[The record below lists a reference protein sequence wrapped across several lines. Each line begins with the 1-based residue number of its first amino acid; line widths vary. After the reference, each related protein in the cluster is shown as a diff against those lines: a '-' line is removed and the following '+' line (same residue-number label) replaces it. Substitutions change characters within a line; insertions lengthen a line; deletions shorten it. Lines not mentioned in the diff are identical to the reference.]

1 MSPVPFHKAVPWILK
16 TMAFSVLSLCLTACD
31 GGARGGRL
39 SLDAE
44 PDLMPRLE
52 ALLADRP
59 LPEGWQ
65 VASTGNPPTVVITL
79 KALPSGA
86 ALPSGSFFSGARHL
100 AASVDIADDRFSV
113 SRRIAEEMGLLPL
126 ESIVAPR
133 RALSVDGTWPGQ
145 PGYPFAQRLSL
156 SARPSTSGHAYKTV
170 PKTILKWLEQAAAT
184 AASGD
189 PRPLVLAVA
198 GDIQVGEA
206 QWPLLA
212 QGEAGLASLL
222 RGGVID
228 LLRKP
233 DVAVANLE
241 APISVRGNPN
251 PRKRFQFRMPPG
263 SSTSLA
269 KAGLDLLLFGNNHG
283 FDFGDE
289 AFADTLDDL
298 DGAAMPMVG
307 AGRNLQEAA
316 AARLVGTGPGRL
328 AFVGYAFFPDERL
341 GFTAAEAAAGPDKAG
356 VSANEAAAMSAVRSA
371 AATGAT
377 VVVLAHGG
385 TEYVRTPSTAAR
397 LLYARFV
404 DAGAALVAGS
414 HPHLLQ
420 GCEARSGS
428 IIAYSLGNFLFT
440 GEAEPP
446 EAWNGAVLDFLLY
459 RGKVRGLMVRPIIA
473 GYDFTTTDPGQDAA
487 EKGFAKLCAE
497 FAERPGRNQFSSVGG
512 VSTR

>member
-170 PKTILKWLEQAAAT
+170 PKTLLKWLKQAAAT
-184 AASGD
+184 AASGA

-198 GDIQVGEA
+198 GDIPVGEA

-212 QGEAGLASLL
+212 PGEAGLASLL

-251 PRKRFQFRMPPG
+251 PRKR
-263 SSTSLA
+263 
-269 KAGLDLLLFGNNHG
+269 
-283 FDFGDE
+283 
-289 AFADTLDDL
+289 
-298 DGAAMPMVG
+298 
-307 AGRNLQEAA
+307 
-316 AARLVGTGPGRL
+316 
-328 AFVGYAFFPDERL
+328 
-341 GFTAAEAAAGPDKAG
+341 
-356 VSANEAAAMSAVRSA
+356 
-371 AATGAT
+371 
-377 VVVLAHGG
+377 
-385 TEYVRTPSTAAR
+385 
-397 LLYARFV
+397 
-404 DAGAALVAGS
+404 
-414 HPHLLQ
+414 
-420 GCEARSGS
+420 
-428 IIAYSLGNFLFT
+428 
-440 GEAEPP
+440 
-446 EAWNGAVLDFLLY
+446 
-459 RGKVRGLMVRPIIA
+459 
-473 GYDFTTTDPGQDAA
+473 
-487 EKGFAKLCAE
+487 
-497 FAERPGRNQFSSVGG
+497 
-512 VSTR
+512 